1 MMPEVTFHGRLNA
14 WRSKQGLT
22 QEQAANAIGVSSER
36 YGDWERG
43 RSLPRGDLW
52 QSVFQTAGVDASPYW
67 HEAYVK
73 RYEPIRS
80 RFRKAP
86 ARIAGEKD
94 LPQRTAVAPACRVEL
109 GLGGTEMFPDI
120 VSARRA
126 MRRRHVVECKIIRV
140 ADNRLLDEWAAW
152 QPGLDVAAEIAK
164 RDAA

>member
-1 MMPEVTFHGRLNA
+1 MPEVTFHGRLSA
-14 WRSKQGLT
+14 WRNKQGLT
-22 QEQAANAIGVSSER
+22 QEQAANAIGVGLER

-43 RSLPRGDLW
+43 RTLPRGDLW
-52 QSVFQTAGVDASPYW
+52 QSVFQTAGVDPSPYW
-67 HEAYVK
+67 NEAYVK

-80 RFRKAP
+80 RFRRVPNGIAVE
-86 ARIAGEKD
+86 RISPKR
-94 LPQRTAVAPACRVEL
+94 PAVAPACRVEL

-140 ADNRLLDEWAAW
+140 ADNRMLDEWVAW
-152 QPGLDVAAEIAK
+152 QPGLDIAAEIAK